1 MKQEINIL
9 AIMEHKNNQ
18 MTQVQEKFI
27 LIIIMD
33 KLFKTLQIKNNQL
46 KRDINQNPY

>member
-18 MTQVQEKFI
+18 MTQDQEKFI
-27 LIIIMD
+27 HIIMD
-33 KLFKTLQIKNNQL
+33 KLYKTLQIKNNKL